1 MAGGWEDEEWRG
13 AIDDD
18 YDDGRPS
25 RADLAAEQAE
35 DDFWEEKERDYPRG
49 YGPPQTGDE
58 DHDYPGWLYVDDEAP
73 EDDEVTDLDL
83 DEVDDFDPYEDEIGD
98 GPLPFDTP
106 IYHPGG
112 GYDDY
117 DKTLSVIEEQ
127 EGSGPDIEKFS
138 SERKPP
144 LAPGTAVYRNNTA
157 RSPEYGERQSG
168 APQEIASVVGHTDDL
183 GGDYDFHRSQYGPGY
198 IYKLRRPGTTGK
210 GGQVEWHEKKLTVG
224 SRKFSATEEFDC
236 DGIHN
241 WGPNERCEDCGKEDT
256 REPGDEKPI
265 KIRPKSGR
273 TNPFDQREGMARRIG
288 PGSYEHDS
296 PYGTFGIN
304 RVVSPGYEGG
314 ASWHLSP
321 PSWDGRPGN
330 PTDVYWT
337 KAEALQA
344 INEMLA
350 NPDLYELQVPDPE
363 NLEYAKS
370 LDSGEMRHHRVS
382 RQRLA
387 WGDNKQPYKKPPK
400 EPEVAIRNDDV
411 KIMRDSETGL
421 GYDAIVRVNDKGG
434 YDVIKILGAQRN
446 PFRAEVL
453 NAEEE
458 GLDFGGKRW
467 GAGCPEHGNVIGCRS
482 KADAQRMETWEF
494 CDDCREKI

>member
-1 MAGGWEDEEWRG
+1 MFREIQRQSTSFAYRMSSDHEEWRG
-13 AIDDD
+13 ARDFD

-25 RADLAAEQAE
+25 RIDLAQEQAE
-35 DDFWEEKERDYPRG
+35 DEFWEEKERDYPRG

-58 DHDYPGWLYVDDEAP
+58 DHDHPGWLYVDDEAP

-83 DEVDDFDPYEDEIGD
+83 DEVDDFDPYEDEIDD

-127 EGSGPDIEKFS
+127 EGSEPDIEKFS
-138 SERKPP
+138 AAK
-144 LAPGTAVYRNNTA
+144 
-157 RSPEYGERQSG
+157 
-168 APQEIASVVGHTDDL
+168 
-183 GGDYDFHRSQYGPGY
+183 DYDEDICEGF
-198 IYKLRRPGTTGK
+198 
-210 GGQVEWHEKKLTVG
+210 
-224 SRKFSATEEFDC
+224 
-236 DGIHN
+236 HN
-241 WGPNERCEDCGKEDT
+241 WGPNERCDDCGKEDT

-265 KIRPKSGR
+265 KIIKRKDKGH
-273 TNPFDQREGMARRIG
+273 NPFDQREGMARRVG
-288 PGSYEHDS
+288 PGNYEHDS
-296 PYGTFGIN
+296 PYGTFGIRQTRN
-304 RVVSPGYEGG
+304 PAYPGPAMWYL
-314 ASWHLSP
+314 HP
-321 PSWDGRPGN
+321 PGWDGSPDDH
-330 PTDVYWT
+330 PSEVYYT

-344 INEMLA
+344 INAMMA
-350 NPDLYELQVPDPE
+350 DPE
-363 NLEYAKS
+363 RFGLEKPSQDVVDYSNS
-370 LDSGEMRHHRVS
+370 LKLG
-382 RQRLA
+382 

-446 PFRAEVL
+446 PFKAEVL

-458 GLDFGGKRW
+458 GLDFNGKRW

>member
-25 RADLAAEQAE
+25 RIDLAQEQAE
-35 DDFWEEKERDYPRG
+35 DEFWEEKERDYPRG

-73 EDDEVTDLDL
+73 EEDEVTDLDL

-106 IYHPGG
+106 VYHPGG

-127 EGSGPDIEKFS
+127 EGSEPDIEKFS
-138 SERKPP
+138 
-144 LAPGTAVYRNNTA
+144 AA
-157 RSPEYGERQSG
+157 
-168 APQEIASVVGHTDDL
+168 
-183 GGDYDFHRSQYGPGY
+183 
-198 IYKLRRPGTTGK
+198 
-210 GGQVEWHEKKLTVG
+210 EK
-224 SRKFSATEEFDC
+224 FDC
-236 DGIHN
+236 DGLHN
-241 WGPNERCEDCGKEDT
+241 WGPNERCQDCGKEDT

-273 TNPFDQREGMARRIG
+273 TNPFDRREGMARRIG

-387 WGDNKQPYKKPPK
+387 WGDRTHPPAPQKKTK
-400 EPEVAIRNDDV
+400 EPQKAIRNDDV

-421 GYDAIVRVNDKGG
+421 GYDAIVKVNDKGG
-434 YDVIKILGAQRN
+434 YDVIKIIGRQHYSAKAGDAFTHKRFRENVPGVKIKDQPFMQMKVTRTDPHTVWYSAADGKGSWRMDRAQ
-446 PFRAEVL
+446 FEQ
-453 NAEEE
+453 EY
-458 GLDFGGKRW
+458 GG
-467 GAGCPEHGNVIGCRS
+467 EN
-482 KADAQRMETWEF
+482 
-494 CDDCREKI
+494 

>member
-1 MAGGWEDEEWRG
+1 MANEIQRQSTSFAYRLSSDHEEWRG
-13 AIDDD
+13 ARDFD

-25 RADLAAEQAE
+25 RVELAQEQAE
-35 DDFWEEKERDYPRG
+35 DDFWAEKERDYPRG
-49 YGPPQTGDE
+49 YGPPQAEE
-58 DHDYPGWLYVDDEAP
+58 DGHPGWLYVDGEAP
-73 EDDEVTDLDL
+73 IPDEVTDADL
-83 DEVDDFDPYEDEIGD
+83 DEEDDFDPYEDEIGD

-106 IYHPGG
+106 IYQPGG

-138 SERKPP
+138 
-144 LAPGTAVYRNNTA
+144 
-157 RSPEYGERQSG
+157 
-168 APQEIASVVGHTDDL
+168 
-183 GGDYDFHRSQYGPGY
+183 
-198 IYKLRRPGTTGK
+198 
-210 GGQVEWHEKKLTVG
+210 
-224 SRKFSATEEFDC
+224 ATEEFDC

-241 WGPNERCEDCGKEDT
+241 WGPNERCEDCGEEDT

-273 TNPFDQREGMARRIG
+273 TNPFDQREGMARRVG
-288 PGSYEHDS
+288 PGNYEHDS
-296 PYGTFGIN
+296 PYGTFGIRQTRN
-304 RVVSPGYEGG
+304 PAYPGPAMWYL
-314 ASWHLSP
+314 HP
-321 PSWDGRPGN
+321 PGWDGSPDDH
-330 PTDVYWT
+330 PSEVYYT

-344 INEMLA
+344 INAMLS
-350 NPDLYELQVPDPE
+350 DPE
-363 NLEYAKS
+363 SFGLEKPSQDVVDYSNS
-370 LDSGEMRHHRVS
+370 LKLG
-382 RQRLA
+382 

-467 GAGCPEHGNVIGCRS
+467 GAGCPEHGNAIGCRS

>member
-1 MAGGWEDEEWRG
+1 MANEIQRQSTSFAYRLSSDHEEWRG
-13 AIDDD
+13 ARDFD

-25 RADLAAEQAE
+25 RVELAQEQAE
-35 DDFWEEKERDYPRG
+35 DDFWAEKERDYPRG
-49 YGPPQTGDE
+49 YGPPQAEE
-58 DHDYPGWLYVDDEAP
+58 DGHPGWLYVDGEAP
-73 EDDEVTDLDL
+73 IPDEVTDADL
-83 DEVDDFDPYEDEIGD
+83 DEEDDFDPYEDEIGD

-106 IYHPGG
+106 IYQPGG

-138 SERKPP
+138 
-144 LAPGTAVYRNNTA
+144 
-157 RSPEYGERQSG
+157 
-168 APQEIASVVGHTDDL
+168 
-183 GGDYDFHRSQYGPGY
+183 
-198 IYKLRRPGTTGK
+198 
-210 GGQVEWHEKKLTVG
+210 
-224 SRKFSATEEFDC
+224 ATEEFDC

-241 WGPNERCEDCGKEDT
+241 WGPNERCEDCGEEDT

-273 TNPFDQREGMARRIG
+273 TNPFDQREGMARRVG
-288 PGSYEHDS
+288 PGNYEHDS
-296 PYGTFGIN
+296 PYGTFGIRQTRN
-304 RVVSPGYEGG
+304 PAYPGPAMWYL
-314 ASWHLSP
+314 HP
-321 PSWDGRPGN
+321 PGWDGSPDDH
-330 PTDVYWT
+330 PSEVYYT

-344 INEMLA
+344 INAMLS
-350 NPDLYELQVPDPE
+350 DPE
-363 NLEYAKS
+363 SFGLEKPSQDVVDYSNS
-370 LDSGEMRHHRVS
+370 LKLG
-382 RQRLA
+382 

-482 KADAQRMETWEF
+482 KADAQRMKTWEF

>member
-1 MAGGWEDEEWRG
+1 MFREIQRQSTSFAYRMSSDHEEWRG
-13 AIDDD
+13 ARDFD

-25 RADLAAEQAE
+25 RVELAQEQAE
-35 DDFWEEKERDYPRG
+35 DDFWAEKERDYPRG
-49 YGPPQTGDE
+49 YGPPQAEE
-58 DHDYPGWLYVDDEAP
+58 DGHPGWLYVDGEAP
-73 EDDEVTDLDL
+73 IPDEVTDADL
-83 DEVDDFDPYEDEIGD
+83 DEEDDFDPYEDEIGD

-106 IYHPGG
+106 IYQPGG

-138 SERKPP
+138 
-144 LAPGTAVYRNNTA
+144 
-157 RSPEYGERQSG
+157 
-168 APQEIASVVGHTDDL
+168 
-183 GGDYDFHRSQYGPGY
+183 
-198 IYKLRRPGTTGK
+198 
-210 GGQVEWHEKKLTVG
+210 
-224 SRKFSATEEFDC
+224 ATEKFDC
-236 DGIHN
+236 DGLHN

-265 KIRPKSGR
+265 PKRPKRAGREPLTPEEELAQGVGGERWRKLTYPDLDLDHNAFNRLPEEERRRFAQEYDEYVRGLDQKGKMRLSRKTGR
-273 TNPFDQREGMARRIG
+273 TNPFDRREGMARRVG
-288 PGSYEHDS
+288 PGNYEHDS
-296 PYGTFGIN
+296 PYGTFGIRQTRN
-304 RVVSPGYEGG
+304 PAYPGPAMWYL
-314 ASWHLSP
+314 HP
-321 PSWDGRPGN
+321 PGWDGSPDDH
-330 PTDVYWT
+330 PSEVYYT

-344 INEMLA
+344 INAMMA
-350 NPDLYELQVPDPE
+350 DPE
-363 NLEYAKS
+363 RFGLEKPSQDVVDYSNS
-370 LDSGEMRHHRVS
+370 LKLG
-382 RQRLA
+382 

>member
-1 MAGGWEDEEWRG
+1 MFREIQRQSTSFAYRMSSDHEEWRG
-13 AIDDD
+13 ARDFD

-25 RADLAAEQAE
+25 RVELAQEQAE

-49 YGPPQTGDE
+49 YGPPQAEE
-58 DHDYPGWLYVDDEAP
+58 DGHPGWLYVDDEAP
-73 EDDEVTDLDL
+73 IPDEVTDADL
-83 DEVDDFDPYEDEIGD
+83 DEEDDFDPYEDEIGD

-138 SERKPP
+138 
-144 LAPGTAVYRNNTA
+144 
-157 RSPEYGERQSG
+157 
-168 APQEIASVVGHTDDL
+168 
-183 GGDYDFHRSQYGPGY
+183 
-198 IYKLRRPGTTGK
+198 
-210 GGQVEWHEKKLTVG
+210 
-224 SRKFSATEEFDC
+224 ATEEFDC

-241 WGPNERCEDCGKEDT
+241 WGPNERCEDCGEEDT

-273 TNPFDQREGMARRIG
+273 TNPFDQREGMARRVG
-288 PGSYEHDS
+288 PGNYEHDS
-296 PYGTFGIN
+296 PYGTFGIRQTRN
-304 RVVSPGYEGG
+304 PAYPGPAMWYL
-314 ASWHLSP
+314 HP
-321 PSWDGRPGN
+321 PGWDGSPDDH
-330 PTDVYWT
+330 PSEVYYT

-344 INEMLA
+344 INAMLS
-350 NPDLYELQVPDPE
+350 DPE
-363 NLEYAKS
+363 SFGLEKPSQDVVDYSKS
-370 LDSGEMRHHRVS
+370 LKLG
-382 RQRLA
+382 

-434 YDVIKILGAQRN
+434 YDVIKILGRQHYSAKAGDTFQHKRFRENVPGVKIKDQPFMQMKVTRTDPHTVWYSAADGKGSWRMDRAQ
-446 PFRAEVL
+446 FEQ
-453 NAEEE
+453 EY
-458 GLDFGGKRW
+458 GG
-467 GAGCPEHGNVIGCRS
+467 EN
-482 KADAQRMETWEF
+482 
-494 CDDCREKI
+494 

>member
-1 MAGGWEDEEWRG
+1 MANEIQRQSTSFAYRLSSDHEEWRG
-13 AIDDD
+13 ARDFD

-25 RADLAAEQAE
+25 RVELAQEQAE
-35 DDFWEEKERDYPRG
+35 DDFWAEKERDYPRG
-49 YGPPQTGDE
+49 YGPPQAEE
-58 DHDYPGWLYVDDEAP
+58 DGHPGWLYVDGEAP
-73 EDDEVTDLDL
+73 IPDEVTDADL
-83 DEVDDFDPYEDEIGD
+83 DEEDDFDPYEDEIGD

-106 IYHPGG
+106 IYQPGG

-138 SERKPP
+138 
-144 LAPGTAVYRNNTA
+144 
-157 RSPEYGERQSG
+157 
-168 APQEIASVVGHTDDL
+168 
-183 GGDYDFHRSQYGPGY
+183 
-198 IYKLRRPGTTGK
+198 
-210 GGQVEWHEKKLTVG
+210 
-224 SRKFSATEEFDC
+224 ATEEFDC

-241 WGPNERCEDCGKEDT
+241 WGPNERCEDCGEEDT

-273 TNPFDQREGMARRIG
+273 TNPFDQREGMARRVG
-288 PGSYEHDS
+288 PGNYEHDS
-296 PYGTFGIN
+296 PYGTFGIRQTRN
-304 RVVSPGYEGG
+304 PAYPGPAMWYL
-314 ASWHLSP
+314 HP
-321 PSWDGRPGN
+321 PGWDGSPDDH
-330 PTDVYWT
+330 PSEVYYT

-344 INEMLA
+344 INAMLS
-350 NPDLYELQVPDPE
+350 DPE
-363 NLEYAKS
+363 SFGLEKPSQDVVDYSNS
-370 LDSGEMRHHRVS
+370 LKLG
-382 RQRLA
+382 